1 MLNSQD
7 RAFFEAMNR
16 KLAEDFNKSL
26 TQGFKDLKEHLPKD
40 KDDKDNTE
48 ELKKNTEATIGNT
61 IVVKL
66 LKGVTHA
73 ALRVGSKTIN
83 GIQEFG
89 NVMSRSAV
97 AANKEFLIGTK
108 SVAGALERSTPK
120 LEKTFGKFGF
130 DIVDAGRAM
139 DSAIRANIRNTGLQ
153 TQKFIATSTGL
164 GNSLGKTNTFLATQQ
179 NVLGLNTESTIALG
193 RHLLAT
199 ADANDMLG
207 ESLYAAIEAFTKTS
221 KEQAVIFGPKTAEE
235 IRKAVIG
242 LEGLLGGTGAG
253 QALIT
258 SLTSDM
264 MKIYRI
270 GGWLGMADAGG
281 QFERDPAG
289 FIAKV
294 LPAMAAKQREFR
306 AAGSP
311 LASQML
317 FRTFAAQT
325 GIDISAF
332 KDADI
337 IMDRARKQNISLNEA
352 LRGRVF
358 SEKDASEKAKIIT
371 QSSTDAAEN
380 MLNFGFQVE
389 AVKTKMEVFGTAVDT
404 ASGWLYNSD
413 GSLASAAETAASALG
428 LIGGVQG
435 TLGLG
440 NTNINDLISS
450 LTQGGA
456 MAAGFGGATW
466 LKNKV
471 WPSGKVP
478 TAAGPLATAGASI
491 PTAGA
496 SPMDTPADIERF
508 ARKGRRAR
516 EYRNRLA
523 KINKHPFTKWTKW
536 GGAPLAGLTAGIDEY
551 QESGHL
557 GRATVATGGTM
568 AGALT
573 GAALGAKLGAFGG
586 PFSLVTAPLGAILGG
601 VIGAWSSNVANDA
614 MFGDES
620 GSDTARLERVAENG
634 AAKQEEF
641 QVASLLIA
649 ESTNENIVEMKDL
662 LERWLSTVPGAPPP
676 ITSHMFPNN
685 AKVSS
690 GGLDR

>member
-294 LPAMAAKQREFR
+294 LPAMAAKQRE
-306 AAGSP
+306 
-311 LASQML
+311 
-317 FRTFAAQT
+317 
-325 GIDISAF
+325 
-332 KDADI
+332 
-337 IMDRARKQNISLNEA
+337 
-352 LRGRVF
+352 
-358 SEKDASEKAKIIT
+358 
-371 QSSTDAAEN
+371 
-380 MLNFGFQVE
+380 
-389 AVKTKMEVFGTAVDT
+389 
-404 ASGWLYNSD
+404 
-413 GSLASAAETAASALG
+413 
-428 LIGGVQG
+428 
-435 TLGLG
+435 
-440 NTNINDLISS
+440 
-450 LTQGGA
+450 
-456 MAAGFGGATW
+456 
-466 LKNKV
+466 
-471 WPSGKVP
+471 
-478 TAAGPLATAGASI
+478 
-491 PTAGA
+491 
-496 SPMDTPADIERF
+496 
-508 ARKGRRAR
+508 
-516 EYRNRLA
+516 
-523 KINKHPFTKWTKW
+523 
-536 GGAPLAGLTAGIDEY
+536 
-551 QESGHL
+551 
-557 GRATVATGGTM
+557 
-568 AGALT
+568 
-573 GAALGAKLGAFGG
+573 
-586 PFSLVTAPLGAILGG
+586 
-601 VIGAWSSNVANDA
+601 
-614 MFGDES
+614 
-620 GSDTARLERVAENG
+620 
-634 AAKQEEF
+634 
-641 QVASLLIA
+641 
-649 ESTNENIVEMKDL
+649 
-662 LERWLSTVPGAPPP
+662 
-676 ITSHMFPNN
+676 
-685 AKVSS
+685 
-690 GGLDR
+690 